1 MYKEF
6 FKDSTFLNFPLF
18 TLLLFVA
25 VFAFV
30 VLRAVFQK
38 KGDPRIEALS
48 RLPLEDGPPR
58 AGSTQNDSGRRP

>member
-6 FKDSTFLNFPLF
+6 FKDSAFLNFPLF
-18 TLLLFVA
+18 TLLLFIA

-38 KGDPRIEALS
+38 QGDPRVEALS

-58 AGSTQNDSGRRP
+58 AETSRGGSGR